1 MRRSRLSGKT
11 GAGFYPCGA
20 LQVPLELESGREKEI
35 VFRLGAGKDLHEAL
49 EIIKTFEGPR
59 AAEASLRKVQ
69 EFWADKL
76 NLVQIE
82 TPDPSLNMLTNG
94 WLIYQVMS
102 CRLWGRSG
110 FYQSGGAF
118 GFRDQLQDV
127 LALLHIDSNLT
138 RSQIL
143 VSASRQFRE
152 GDVQHWW
159 HPPLGRGVRTLCS
172 DDFMWLPYVRSRY
185 VSLTGDLSILD
196 EQVSFIQGRPLNVKE
211 ESYYDLPVHSDQSAS
226 LYDHCKRALQ
236 HALRFGERG
245 LPLIGSGD
253 WNDGMNMVGI
263 EGKGESVW
271 LGFFLYDVLT
281 KFIAIAKLKKDA
293 SFARLYQEQADL
305 LK

>member
-11 GAGFYPCGA
+11 GAGFDPCGA

-49 EIIKTFEGPR
+49 EIIKTFEGTR

-127 LALLHIDSNLT
+127 LALLHIDPKLT
-138 RSQIL
+138 RSQIHRL
-143 VSASRQFRE
+143 
-152 GDVQHWW
+152 
-159 HPPLGRGVRTLCS
+159 RGIAAKAM
-172 DDFMWLPYVRSRY
+172 FN
-185 VSLTGDLSILD
+185 TG
-196 EQVSFIQGRPLNVKE
+196 G
-211 ESYYDLPVHSDQSAS
+211 
-226 LYDHCKRALQ
+226 
-236 HALRFGERG
+236 
-245 LPLIGSGD
+245 
-253 WNDGMNMVGI
+253 
-263 EGKGESVW
+263 
-271 LGFFLYDVLT
+271 T
-281 KFIAIAKLKKDA
+281 
-293 SFARLYQEQADL
+293 
-305 LK
+305 